1 MTFLIPANVVTPSDD
16 RTVPVV
22 PVHVCVL
29 ATPAQRNLES
39 LMLSTGAISYMWSM
53 LKLAQ

>member
-1 MTFLIPANVVTPSDD
+1 MTFLIPANVTPSDD

-29 ATPAQRNLES
+29 ATPAQRNMES
-39 LMLSTGAISYMWSM
+39 LMLSTGAISYMSM

>member
-29 ATPAQRNLES
+29 ATPAQRNMES
-39 LMLSTGAISYMWSM
+39 LMLSTGAISYMSM